1 VHQLGKPIV
10 GVIENMSYFVAP
22 DTGKRY
28 DVFGPSYADQ
38 VAELAGAPVF
48 ARMPIDPKLV
58 ELADSGR
65 VEEIDDP
72 IVDLLAEKLQAAMA
86 QRPAKPAET
95 ISLI

>member
-1 VHQLGKPIV
+1 MV
-10 GVIENMSYFVAP
+10 ENTSYFIAP

-28 DVFGPSYADQ
+28 DVFGPSYADE
-38 VAELAGAPVF
+38 VATLAGAPML
-48 ARMPIDPKLV
+48 ARLPIDPNLV
-58 ELADSGR
+58 ALADNGR

-72 IVDLLAEKLQAAMA
+72 VVDVLAEKLQAAMA